1 MPSTLY
7 LSNSDVVLDK
17 RKYVVDRS
25 PHSSL
30 PAVKNGYCFV
40 TGSAF
45 ASFELSLSVGS
56 ATSNPSRNPSRNPLP
71 PTSHLNP
78 SFARMGNMVFPA
90 EDRTPNGCSVSGRAR
105 AEEEL
110 SNSQ

>member
-7 LSNSDVVLDK
+7 LSNSDVVLDR

-45 ASFELSLSVGS
+45 ARSFELSLSVGS
-56 ATSNPSRNPSRNPLP
+56 ATSNPSRNPLP

-78 SFARMGNMVFPA
+78 SFARMGNMVLPA